1 LPSEPKIFHGRE
13 SELSNILQ
21 LFRQGSPRTAILGAG
36 GMGKTSLA
44 KALLHHPE
52 IAAKYLQHRY
62 FVPCDFATTEE
73 ELSMVLGEYVGPRKS
88 LTATIVQQL
97 SNGPDSLLILDNLET
112 AWEPT
117 GSRKGVE
124 ELLSV
129 LAGIP
134 HLALIITMR
143 GAEHPAKVKWTRPF
157 LGQLEPLKHDAAWK
171 TFIDIADD
179 RHEPHEVE
187 KILALSNHM
196 PLVLTLLSHLVDM
209 EDCATVLQ
217 RWEAE
222 KTALLSE
229 GYTKRTNLE
238 MSISI
243 SLSSPR
249 MRAMPESQDLL
260 GLLSILPDGLS
271 DVDLKQCGLPIDDV
285 LGCKTTLLRTS
296 LVYADEHARIN
307 CLVPIR
313 EYMQTNFPP
322 TNVMTRPLLEYF
334 QSLLRSLSRKAGK
347 SSGAE
352 VLSRIASNH
361 NNMYHM
367 LRDCL

>member
-1 LPSEPKIFHGRE
+1 LPSEPKIFHGRD

-21 LFRQGSPRTAILGAG
+21 LFKQGSPRTAILGAG

-44 KALLHHPE
+44 KALLHHPK
-52 IAAKYLQHRY
+52 IAATYPQHRY
-62 FVPCDFATTEE
+62 FVPCDSATTEE
-73 ELSMVLGEYVGPRKS
+73 ELSVVLGEYVGLKHRKG
-88 LTATIVQQL
+88 LTAAIVKQL

-117 GSRKGVE
+117 GFRKGVE
-124 ELLSV
+124 ELLSI

-143 GAEHPAKVKWTRPF
+143 GAERPTKVKWTRPF
-157 LGQLEPLKHDAAWK
+157 LAPLEPLKHDAAWK

-179 RHEPHEVE
+179 RHKPHEVE
-187 KILALSNHM
+187 KILALSSHM

-222 KTALLSE
+222 KTALLSH
-229 GYTKRTNLE
+229 GYNKKTNLQ

-249 MRAMPESQDLL
+249 MRARPESQDLL
-260 GLLSILPDGLS
+260 GLLSLLPDGLS

-285 LGCKTTLLRTS
+285 LDCKTTLLRTS
-296 LVYADEHARIN
+296 LVYVDEHARIN

-313 EYMQTNFPP
+313 EYMQTNLPP
-322 TNVMTRPLLEYF
+322 TDLMTQPLLEYF
-334 QSLLRSLSRKAGK
+334 
-347 SSGAE
+347 
-352 VLSRIASNH
+352 
-361 NNMYHM
+361 
-367 LRDCL
+367 